1 MEILSLDFTLGCIT
15 PSFILGPV
23 LGPPPHCLRFS
34 LLGLGSRGESGGWS
48 GDVTESKL
56 SLLAS
61 Q

>member
-23 LGPPPHCLRFS
+23 LGTPHCLWFS
-34 LLGLGSRGESGGWS
+34 VLGLGSRGKSGGWS

>member
-1 MEILSLDFTLGCIT
+1 MEILSFDFTLGCIP

-23 LGPPPHCLRFS
+23 LGPPPHCPWFS
-34 LLGLGSRGESGGWS
+34 LLGLGSRGKSGGWS

-56 SLLAS
+56 ALLAS